1 MKYLVV
7 ALFVLILGAL
17 AWAGFS
23 MLRNGRNGEERNP
36 HRMARALA
44 WRVALSALAFAL
56 IWLSYAMGWI
66 QPTGIPLQR

>member
-7 ALFVLILGAL
+7 LLFVLILAAL
-17 AWAGFS
+17 AWAGLS
-23 MLRNGRNGEERNP
+23 MLRNGRNGAPNP

-66 QPTGIPLQR
+66 HPTGIPLHR